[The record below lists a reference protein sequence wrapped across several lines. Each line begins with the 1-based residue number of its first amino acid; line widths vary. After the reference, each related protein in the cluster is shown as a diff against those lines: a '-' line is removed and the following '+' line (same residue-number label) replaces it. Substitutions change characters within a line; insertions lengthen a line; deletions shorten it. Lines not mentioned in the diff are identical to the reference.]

1 MRNTPGRTGASLQPL
16 LRYGRFMD
24 GLNSRAEL
32 RLRDE
37 LIIWLTT
44 VSPSGQP
51 QTSPVWF
58 LWDGA
63 KFLIYSLPCT
73 ARTRNI
79 EGNPRVSLNLD
90 GDGHGGAVVT
100 IEGMARIDPQ
110 APASNEVSEYAT
122 KYRKKIAG
130 HGWTPESFAVDY
142 PIPIRIT
149 PFRARSW

>member
-1 MRNTPGRTGASLQPL
+1 MK
-16 LRYGRFMD
+16 
-24 GLNSRAEL
+24 GLNSQAEQ

-51 QTSPVWF
+51 QTSAVWF

-63 KFLIYSLPCT
+63 GFLIYSLPNT

-79 EGNPRVSLNLD
+79 EANPRASLNLD
-90 GDGHGGAVVT
+90 GDGQGGSVVT
-100 IEGMARIDPQ
+100 IEGLARIDLE
-110 APASNEVSEYAT
+110 APPSNEIPAYSA
-122 KYRKKIAG
+122 KYRQKIAG
-130 HGWTPESFAVDY
+130 NGWTPESFAADY

-149 PFRARSW
+149 PTRARSW

>member
-1 MRNTPGRTGASLQPL
+1 
-16 LRYGRFMD
+16 MD
-24 GLNSRAEL
+24 GLNPQAEQ

-58 LWDGA
+58 LWNGEEIV
-63 KFLIYSLPCT
+63 IYSLPGT

-79 EGNPRVSLNLD
+79 VANPRVSLNFD
-90 GDGHGGAVVT
+90 GDGQGGAVVT
-100 IEGMARIDPQ
+100 IEGMALVDLE
-110 APASNEVSEYAT
+110 APASTEVPAYAA
-122 KYRKKIAG
+122 KYRQKIAG
-130 HGWTPESFAVDY
+130 YGWTPESFAADY

-149 PFRARSW
+149 PTRARSW